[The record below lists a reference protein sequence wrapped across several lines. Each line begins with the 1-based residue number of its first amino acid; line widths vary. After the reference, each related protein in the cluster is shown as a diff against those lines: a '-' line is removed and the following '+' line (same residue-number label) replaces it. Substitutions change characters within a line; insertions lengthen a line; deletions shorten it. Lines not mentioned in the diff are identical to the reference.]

1 MLNLTNIQGNILRG
15 YASFP
20 HAQFLFFA
28 IHSAD
33 DAKAFIRRLLETDAV
48 TPALWRAKPDATLNI
63 AFTFEG
69 LRALGLP
76 QESLATFP
84 CEFQEGMKH
93 RANEL
98 GDIDES
104 APEYWDDPWRTHRV
118 HMLIT
123 IYGRTDVALEA
134 HCQRLRNLL
143 PNGVQEL
150 KDSQPAGLLQIDGE
164 QTRKEHFG
172 FLDGLSNPAIEGVPD
187 DTGRDRQ
194 DVGNPDDKGRFRKIP
209 LGEFLLGHPGEG
221 GEMAP
226 MPLPHLLAHDAT
238 YLVFRKLEQDVVSFR
253 RYLDAQADAFARA
266 IPGHL
271 PHGVS
276 PQKFLAAKMMGRWQ
290 DGSSLI
296 EHPDAPCKDTRN
308 TFGYA
313 GDPAGAR
320 CPLGAHVRRANPR
333 DAFGFG
339 GKTMSRHRLIRRGI
353 AYGKYLPPGKEEE
366 AESQEKR
373 GIIFIAL
380 NSGFDQFEFV
390 QQKWMNF
397 GDDFEQGNDTDPIAG
412 NRPMIGG
419 RRSAQMVIPGDE
431 ASGRKPFI
439 CFDIPRFVTTK
450 GGDYFFVPSLA
461 ALGLLASGGV
471 DVA

>member
-20 HAQFLFFA
+20 HAQFLFFE
-28 IHSAD
+28 IQSAD
-33 DAKAFIRRLLETDAV
+33 DARAFIRRLLDTDAI
-48 TPALWRAKPDATLNI
+48 TPALWRAKPDATLNM

-69 LRALGLP
+69 LRAVGLP
-76 QESLATFP
+76 AESLATFP
-84 CEFQEGMKH
+84 PEFQEGMKR

-104 APEYWDDPWRTHRV
+104 SPEHWDDPWKTHRV
-118 HMLIT
+118 HMLIA
-123 IYGRTDVALEA
+123 IYGRTGPALA
-134 HCQRLRNLL
+134 AQCQRLRGLL
-143 PNGVQEL
+143 PNGVLEL
-150 KDSQPAGLLQIDGE
+150 KPDQPAGLLQINGE
-164 QTRKEHFG
+164 RTRKEHFG

-187 DTGRDRQ
+187 DAGRNRQ
-194 DVGNPDDKGRFRKIP
+194 DIGNPDDKGRFRKIP
-209 LGEFLLGHPGEG
+209 LGEFLLGYPGEG

-226 MPLPHLLAHDAT
+226 MPLPHLLAHDGT
-238 YLVFRKLEQDVVSFR
+238 YLVFRKLEQDVVRFR
-253 RYLDAQADAFARA
+253 RYLDEQAEAFARS
-266 IPGHL
+266 IPGGL
-271 PHGVS
+271 PPHVT
-276 PQKFLAAKMMGRWQ
+276 PQKFLAAKMMGRWPN
-290 DGSSLI
+290 GSSLV
-296 EHPDAPCKDTRN
+296 EYPSAPGNDIRN

-333 DAFGFG
+333 DALGFG

-353 AYGKYLPPGKEEE
+353 AYGNYLPEGEEQSP
-366 AESQEKR
+366 ESQKKR

-412 NRPMIGG
+412 NRPVIGD
-419 RRSAQMVIPGDE
+419 RQIAQMMIPGHE
-431 ASGRKPFI
+431 ASGRRPFI

-450 GGDYFFVPSLA
+450 GGDYFFVPSLTG
-461 ALGLLASGGV
+461 LGLLASGRV
-471 DVA
+471 VA

>member
-33 DAKAFIRRLLETDAV
+33 DAKAFIGRLLGTDAV

-63 AFTFEG
+63 AFTFDG

-84 CEFQEGMKH
+84 SEFQEGMKR

-104 APEYWDDPWRTHRV
+104 SPEHWDDPWRTHRV

-123 IYGRTDVALEA
+123 IYGRTDDALVA
-134 HCQRLRNLL
+134 HCQQLRDLL

-150 KDSQPAGLLQIDGE
+150 KPDQPAGLLHIKGE

-172 FLDGLSNPAIEGVPD
+172 FEDGLSNPAVEGVPD
-187 DTGRDRQ
+187 RDSKDREN
-194 DVGNPDDKGRFRKIP
+194 VGNPDDKGRFRKIP

-226 MPLPHLLAHDAT
+226 MPLPHLLAHDGS
-238 YLVFRKLEQDVVSFR
+238 YLVFRKLEQDVVRFR
-253 RYLDAQADAFARA
+253 QYLEQQADAFARA
-266 IPGHL
+266 IPGGL
-271 PHGVS
+271 PPHVTA
-276 PQKFLAAKMMGRWQ
+276 QDFLAAKMMGRWQ

-296 EHPDAPCKDTRN
+296 NYPDRPGKDKRN

-333 DAFGFG
+333 DALGFG

-366 AESQEKR
+366 AEGQEKR

-419 RRSAQMVIPGDE
+419 RRSAQMMIPGDE
-431 ASGRKPFI
+431 ASGRRPFI

-461 ALGLLASGGV
+461 ALGLLASGRV